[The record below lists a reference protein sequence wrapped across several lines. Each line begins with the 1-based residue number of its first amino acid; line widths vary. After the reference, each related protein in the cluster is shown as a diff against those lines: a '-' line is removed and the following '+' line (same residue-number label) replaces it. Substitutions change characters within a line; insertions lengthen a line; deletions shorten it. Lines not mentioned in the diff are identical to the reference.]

1 MNNPLLALGLLSVLA
16 ASSSVAQVH
25 TSLRHV
31 QGCQPMSGGH
41 TLVATAGGLLVV
53 NGEGQTT
60 GIWTSR
66 SGLPATK
73 SYFVTP
79 VVGQTNEYW
88 VGTEGGLVRLAWAQD
103 TLHIRATHRTA
114 PVRAVLQDGAT
125 LWVATWG
132 QGLMRLPSGGT
143 ALEPVPMGADDPPNT
158 WRRLTDIARHG
169 NTLIVASAGAGL
181 LTVRNDTVVTLPL
194 SLPSPVV
201 WTLTPSS
208 DDSLWVGT
216 LEGLVLVRGNH
227 TTTLSNDDV
236 RGVQPN
242 GTHLLIATY
251 GNGLRHLEGQD
262 GEWRFRST
270 SAPNHAF
277 PFVSAIGARNGQ
289 KCLGTPDGL
298 WVQSSGASTWRALT
312 LPGPPSNDIAAVA
325 WDGDRLWVGTFDRGL
340 AVYERN
346 RWRDVAADSL
356 SDRINALAIEHTDKG
371 PRVWVGTARGLVAIH
386 DGKTRRYTRNDGLPS
401 EDIHALATRRRG
413 GVIAGTSR
421 GAVLV
426 RGERVSI
433 VGSKQGLKARVVWA
447 VAEGRDGTLWLGSNQ
462 GLFRRSPNHH
472 WARFSVASGHL
483 SDDWVTALRVHRN
496 RVWVG
501 SYAGGITE
509 LEMEENDTVLASH
522 LGGGFINVA
531 GLTLWKGHV
540 LASTMDGLLVRRP
553 GQAVWNRNPRL
564 GVGRDITATAVSPL
578 GVWVAGR
585 RGLAFF
591 PGKSALRSRS
601 QSRGTP
607 LGVWTPRPLAKH

>member
-1 MNNPLLALGLLSVLA
+1 
-16 ASSSVAQVH
+16 
-25 TSLRHV
+25 
-31 QGCQPMSGGH
+31 
-41 TLVATAGGLLVV
+41 VATAGGLLVV
-53 NGEGQTT
+53 NEEGQTT
-60 GIWTSR
+60 VTWTRR

-73 SYFVTP
+73 TYFVTP
-79 VVGQTNEYW
+79 VVGQPNEYW
-88 VGTEGGLVRLAWAQD
+88 VGTEGGLVRVAWAQD
-103 TLHIRATHRTA
+103 TLHLRAIHRTA
-114 PVRAVLQDGAT
+114 PVRGVLQDGAT

-132 QGLMRLPSGGT
+132 QGLMRLPSGDSL
-143 ALEPVPMGADDPPNT
+143 LEAVPMGEEDPPHT
-158 WRRLTDIARHG
+158 WRRLTAIARHG
-169 NTLIVASAGAGL
+169 DTLVVASAGAGL
-181 LTVRNDTVVTLPL
+181 LTVRNDTVVALPL
-194 SLPSPVV
+194 SLPSPIV
-201 WTLTPSS
+201 WSLTPSS

-216 LEGLVLVRGNH
+216 LEGLVLVRGQH
-227 TTTLSNDDV
+227 ATTLSNDDV
-236 RGVQPN
+236 RSVQAN
-242 GTHLLIATY
+242 GTDVFVATY
-251 GNGLRHLEGQD
+251 GNGLKHLERD
-262 GEWRFRST
+262 GSEWRFRST
-270 SAPNHAF
+270 SSPGTEF
-277 PFVSAIGARNGQ
+277 PFVTTIGVLNGE

-298 WVQSSGASTWRALT
+298 WVQSAKASAWRALT
-312 LPGPPSNDIAAVA
+312 LSGPPSNDIAAVA

-346 RWRDVAADSL
+346 QWHDVAADSL
-356 SDRINALAIEHTDKG
+356 SGRINALAIEHTDRG

-401 EDIHALATRRRG
+401 EDIHALTTRRRG

-462 GLFRRSPNHH
+462 GLFRRSPTHH
-472 WARFSVASGHL
+472 WERFSVASGHL
-483 SDDWVTALRVHRN
+483 SDDWVTALRVHQN

-540 LASTMDGLLVRRP
+540 LASTMDGLLVRKP
-553 GQAVWNRNPRL
+553 GKAVWNRNARL

-578 GVWVAGR
+578 GIWVAGR

-591 PGKSALRSRS
+591 PGKSALRAQS
-601 QSRGTP
+601 QSGGIP
-607 LGVWTPRPLAKH
+607 VGVWTPRPPSKR